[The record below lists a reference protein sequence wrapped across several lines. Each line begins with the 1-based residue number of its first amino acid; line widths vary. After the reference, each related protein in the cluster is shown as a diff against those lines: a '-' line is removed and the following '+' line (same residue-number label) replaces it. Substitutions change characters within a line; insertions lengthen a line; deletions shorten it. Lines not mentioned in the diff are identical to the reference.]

1 MRVNR
6 PKPPVRLT
14 RRGRAALVVVVAALS
29 LGGLWLGTRA
39 VSLAAAAQPVPS
51 HAGLPWV
58 VVEDGD
64 TLWTIA
70 EAVSPEGDPI
80 AVAQDIMRQNG
91 LKSSLIRPG
100 TRLYI
105 PSGH

>member
-29 LGGLWLGTRA
+29 LAGLWLGTRA
-39 VSLAAAAQPVPS
+39 VSLASASQAVPS

-70 EAVSPEGDPI
+70 GTVSPEGDAD
-80 AVAQDIMRQNG
+80 AVAQDIMRLNG

-100 TRLYI
+100 ARLYI
-105 PSGH
+105 PSGR